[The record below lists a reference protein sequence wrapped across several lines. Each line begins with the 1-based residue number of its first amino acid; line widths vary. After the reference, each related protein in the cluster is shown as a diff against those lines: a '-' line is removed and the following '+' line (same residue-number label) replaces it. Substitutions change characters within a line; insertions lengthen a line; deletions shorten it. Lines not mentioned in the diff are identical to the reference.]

1 MKKILTIALMALMV
15 LPAWAGKATPKN
27 WSFELNEEGECVVMK
42 SFDTSKDAAA
52 ALKAVK
58 AAVNKQTFEERR
70 IINQT
75 DESLVYEIKKN
86 TKSRYNPFAGNFNE
100 AMMFHME
107 VVYADGKVNV
117 KCDEFQLENRYEGYG
132 KNVTNETFSGKINE
146 YEEALQKAATGKG
159 KVKKE
164 AEEKIE
170 NTNDSLNMCQE
181 ELDNLLYSIRKGL

>member
-15 LPAWAGKATPKN
+15 LPTWAGKATPKN
-27 WSFELNEEGECVVMK
+27 WNFQLNDEGECVVENVYE
-42 SFDTSKDAAA
+42 TSKDAAA

-75 DESLVYEIKKN
+75 NESLTYEIKKN

-100 AMMFHME
+100 AMIFHMF
-107 VVYADGKVNV
+107 VVYADGKVTV

-132 KNVTNETFSGKINE
+132 RNVTNDTFSGKINE
-146 YEEALQKAATGKG
+146 FEEAQEKAATSKG

-164 AEEKIE
+164 AEEAIE
-170 NTNDSLNMCQE
+170 NINESLNMCQE
-181 ELDNLLYSIRKGL
+181 ELNNLFNAIRKGL